1 MVFISEALSGHAAME
16 HYGDSDINSSFLS
29 MSAVQAA
36 MT

>member
-1 MVFISEALSGHAAME
+1 MVFISEALSGRAAME
-16 HYGDSDINSSFLS
+16 HYSDITSSFLS